1 MNETSSTISQPL
13 ELMTA
18 REAAKY
24 LRVSLSTLY
33 RMEQEKQITPL
44 RTPGGHR
51 RYTVEM
57 LNACLLTNKEAQT
70 DSQESKENSTERS
83 YA

>member
-1 MNETSSTISQPL
+1 MQIRIMEEDMYTEQQHLNL
-13 ELMTA
+13 LTA

-33 RMEQEKQITPL
+33 RMEHNGLLVPL

-51 RYTVEM
+51 RYTLSM
-57 LNACLLTNKEAQT
+57 LNDCLAGPQGAI
-70 DSQESKENSTERS
+70 SQVEK
-83 YA
+83 